1 MDREARQAT
10 VYAVARVG
18 HTNTT
23 EQVAYFVNKSFEP
36 EMKVKTSG
44 KTHDYWKNHS
54 FDYMVL
60 YWQSGVSAFLY
71 TV

>member
-1 MDREARQAT
+1 MDGEARQAT

-36 EMKVKTSG
+36 ETKVNTFGNS
-44 KTHDYWKNHS
+44 S
-54 FDYMVL
+54 
-60 YWQSGVSAFLY
+60 
-71 TV
+71 